1 MDTLMAPAA
10 RAISAATSVSTVATI
25 TTVGNHGFVAGQ
37 YASIQGVTPAEYNGV
52 YLLKTAST
60 NTLTYD
66 FAGGVGSGTVFGNIY
81 LVWQESDD
89 LIINNGALVEVT
101 TNQTKAWKTIQINNG
116 ELRITNTSTA
126 SVNRFLMGQR
136 LLSVARA
143 DRNITLTSG
152 LAKMTMQG
160 DWIQIGTGSG
170 NSNQTLTLP
179 TSDYY
184 PAIWVETSAGSNVY
198 ESWLNWGKSPIE
210 QDIMTMD
217 GIRILPGDERGKGFY
232 QTAVSPSAVKL
243 DANAMFTDT
252 IQFGDGVYGA
262 KIPTGAKVRVPNLIM
277 TDVSN
282 IQKYF
287 TTNFNWAAIVP
298 SGGGLVYCDTVSFVA
313 CTHVLT
319 NAQVA
324 SFQRC
329 AFAIPFAIS
338 ACNGFLLNDVAI
350 APGIS
355 WPTGGT
361 VSSLGA
367 TLSVSTLTS
376 VGTACTATTV
386 FDHGYETGEFIL
398 IAGATPAAYNGTFAI
413 NVSSRKV
420 FTYTALTSPG
430 SSGSGTIT
438 VDRARRCTITSSGL
452 IATVVTSDRNKYT
465 VGLIISIAN
474 ASPTGYNGEFIVQS
488 VIDDFTFTY
497 NLYTPL
503 TSPATGTIQ
512 HTGYSLSAAD
522 LSLGLTKTW
531 LTIPNAQITKLNYA
545 VKLPRTVGSVGGSLQ
560 SIITLQYADGSVIN
574 GVKSYAAAKPPNTYG
589 FGLVNCNNVAVDN
602 FITNGAGISLIT
614 SSNNTFN
621 NTVWSP
627 QPTNVTNFGGMAPTS
642 YMLRL
647 DPATGQGLVNGTR
660 YYVKTV
666 FRKGY
671 SNLEYNFDSSDIVS
685 RIYSVTPYEGGENHP
700 FFFGANPGS
709 NSVIL
714 KWCRRDPTPSTAITF
729 AVNGTSVT
737 QSGTTATLVLG
748 AGHPYVT
755 DDIVVVS
762 GINPGT
768 YNGTYV
774 LTGYTA
780 TTISYTFAG
789 AANGINGTANITSG
803 RKYEIYRSTTFGS
816 LGSLL
821 INVSTIQT
829 TASSGTASYPEVY
842 TDTTAVNGTTYYY
855 TLRKYDSYS
864 VYTDSAQQ
872 EATPTVAYSSTNL
885 ALRSYDLAEPTWV
898 YTGTTRTYSVGAA
911 VRSNYG
917 DFWTGNRCF
926 ETLITASTDNGK
938 IEQTIATTADTTY
951 TLSVWLCVNPTGQT
965 SKTLTS
971 TVSLE
976 ITDNG
981 SSPQTVTQTCNL
993 TRAGGAYQV
1002 SITTSAGSTNCVIRV
1017 GSLVRYTRIYV
1028 GDVMFNEGATTTS
1041 YVPTTTTALSTSEQL
1056 FDTSVVT
1063 NNTSTEGGIRAVSY
1077 GPGQTIAVRLGATP
1091 ANIEGYVELH
1101 LSTDRNF
1108 VPSRLTK
1115 VAETKHSPDVN
1126 SNVIRLTSASNFNTF
1141 SGLTQYGV
1149 TGFWSPVIFN
1159 SASNSNVFK
1168 QFSLDS
1174 RGQPYTVLAYDG
1186 AAASNF
1192 LGIYDCDFNGGAAYQ
1207 RYQSYTNPPIVT
1219 TSNLSTGLTIQNVRT
1234 DLNYETPINTVMNS
1248 TTFKGVGA
1256 GLIDAQ
1262 DGANAGVVRLGSAY
1276 PNGFASV
1283 YTGCYDNNFYETY
1296 WTATTGALTIIMNA
1310 SASSSP
1316 PYTVLSG
1323 TPRFQNDGTILFGT
1337 AGDSIEFTWPNTIIG
1352 VSGFRSIAAG
1362 LTVGDVCY
1370 LGSAPTAGALGDPTS
1385 NDSIQRLGCIKIEYS
1400 LNTGSG
1406 YGDFKRLTV
1415 ANLTAETVSATTG
1428 FNLKLRMT
1436 AMRTIP
1442 FTGQSTAFN
1451 VGETINGATSGATA
1465 VVDEIVDNGTTG
1477 HLWVS
1482 SVTGDWGSS
1491 ESIRQGVTA
1500 RANTVAAPYQ
1510 ILPVQDQASANS
1522 RVYALQIFTT
1532 VDQTAK
1538 YPISNS
1544 SITISNIVSGS
1555 KLLIRRTD
1563 NQQVLVKTTVA
1574 ATSYSYTYGVLG
1586 SDIPVEII
1594 LRKASSSPYY
1604 QEWRT
1609 TTNLGS
1615 ALQSISANQ
1624 LSDE

>member
-1 MDTLMAPAA
+1 M
-10 RAISAATSVSTVATI
+10 
-25 TTVGNHGFVAGQ
+25 
-37 YASIQGVTPAEYNGV
+37 
-52 YLLKTAST
+52 
-60 NTLTYD
+60 
-66 FAGGVGSGTVFGNIY
+66 
-81 LVWQESDD
+81 
-89 LIINNGALVEVT
+89 GA
-101 TNQTKAWKTIQINNG
+101 
-116 ELRITNTSTA
+116 
-126 SVNRFLMGQR
+126 
-136 LLSVARA
+136 
-143 DRNITLTSG
+143 
-152 LAKMTMQG
+152 
-160 DWIQIGTGSG
+160 
-170 NSNQTLTLP
+170 
-179 TSDYY
+179 SDY
-184 PAIWVETSAGSNVY
+184 
-198 ESWLNWGKSPIE
+198 
-210 QDIMTMD
+210 
-217 GIRILPGDERGKGFY
+217 GIGF
-232 QTAVSPSAVKL
+232 T
-243 DANAMFTDT
+243 
-252 IQFGDGVYGA
+252 
-262 KIPTGAKVRVPNLIM
+262 R
-277 TDVSN
+277 
-282 IQKYF
+282 
-287 TTNFNWAAIVP
+287 
-298 SGGGLVYCDTVSFVA
+298 
-313 CTHVLT
+313 
-319 NAQVA
+319 
-324 SFQRC
+324 
-329 AFAIPFAIS
+329 
-338 ACNGFLLNDVAI
+338 
-350 APGIS
+350 
-355 WPTGGT
+355 
-361 VSSLGA
+361 
-367 TLSVSTLTS
+367 
-376 VGTACTATTV
+376 
-386 FDHGYETGEFIL
+386 
-398 IAGATPAAYNGTFAI
+398 
-413 NVSSRKV
+413 
-420 FTYTALTSPG
+420 
-430 SSGSGTIT
+430 
-438 VDRARRCTITSSGL
+438 
-452 IATVVTSDRNKYT
+452 
-465 VGLIISIAN
+465 
-474 ASPTGYNGEFIVQS
+474 
-488 VIDDFTFTY
+488 
-497 NLYTPL
+497 
-503 TSPATGTIQ
+503 
-512 HTGYSLSAAD
+512 
-522 LSLGLTKTW
+522 TW

-545 VKLPRTVGSVGGSLQ
+545 AKLPRQLNVVSAAVQ
-560 SIITLQYADGSVIN
+560 NIIALQYADGAVIN
-574 GVKSYAAAKPPNTYG
+574 GVKSYVAAKAIYTYG
-589 FGLVNCNNVAVDN
+589 FGLLNCNNVMVN
-602 FITNGAGISLIT
+602 NLTTNGAGISLVT

-627 QPTNVTNFGGMAPTS
+627 QPTDTTNSGGMATPS
-642 YMLRL
+642 YTLCI
-647 DPATGQGLVNGTR
+647 DPATGQRLVNGTR
-660 YYVKTV
+660 YYIKTV

-671 SNLEYNFDSSDIVS
+671 LKLEYDLASNDIAS
-685 RIYSVTPYEGGENHP
+685 RVYSATPYAGGTNHP

-714 KWCRRDPTPSTAITF
+714 KWCRRDPTPTTAITF
-729 AVNGTSVT
+729 AVNSTSVS

-755 DDIVVVS
+755 GNTIVVT
-762 GINPGT
+762 GINPVA
-768 YNGTYV
+768 YNGTWV
-774 LTGYTA
+774 ITGYTG
-780 TTISYTFAG
+780 TTVSYTFAG
-789 AANGINGTANITSG
+789 GTNGTNGTANVTSG
-803 RKYEIYRSTTFGS
+803 QKYEIYRSTTFGN

-821 INVSTIQT
+821 VNVSTINNTAINNT
-829 TASSGTASYPEVY
+829 TTYIEVY
-842 TDTTAVNGTTYYY
+842 TDSTAVNDTTYYY
-855 TLRKYDSYS
+855 TLRKYDSYG

-872 EATPTVAYSSTNL
+872 EATPTLAYSSTNL
-885 ALRSYDLAEPTWV
+885 ALQSYQLSEPTWV
-898 YTGTTRTYSVGAA
+898 YTGAIRAYTVNIAL
-911 VRSNYG
+911 RSNYG
-917 DFWTGNRCF
+917 DIWSNNACF
-926 ETLITASTDNGK
+926 ATLITATTDNGK
-938 IEQTIATTADTTY
+938 FEQTIATTAGTTY
-951 TLSVWLCVNPTGQT
+951 TLSVWMAATAQTGKTVNT
-965 SKTLTS
+965 

-981 SSPQTVTQTCNL
+981 SSPQTVTQSCNV
-993 TRAGGAYQV
+993 TRAGGIYRV
-1002 SITTSAGSTNCVIRV
+1002 SITASAGSTSCVIRV
-1017 GSLVRYTRIYV
+1017 GGLERYARIFV
-1028 GDVMFNEGATTTS
+1028 ADVMFNVGSTATT
-1041 YVPTTTTALSTSEQL
+1041 YVPTTTASLSTSEQL
-1056 FDTSVVT
+1056 LDTSVLV
-1063 NNTSTEGGIRAVSY
+1063 NTTATEGGIRAVSY
-1077 GPGQTIAVRLGATP
+1077 GPGQTLAVRLAAAP
-1091 ANIEGYVELH
+1091 ANIGGYIEIH

-1159 SASNSNVFK
+1159 SASNSNIFK

-1192 LGIYDCDFNGGAAYQ
+1192 LGVYDCDFNGGAAYQ
-1207 RYQSYTNPPIVT
+1207 HYQNYTHPPIVT

-1276 PNGFASV
+1276 PYGFASV

-1406 YGDFKRLTV
+1406 YGDFERLTV

-1442 FTGQSTAFN
+1442 FTAQSTAFN

-1482 SVTGDWGSS
+1482 SVTGNWGSS

-1510 ILPVQDQASANS
+1510 ILPVQDQAAANS

-1574 ATSYSYTYGVLG
+1574 ATSYSYTYGVMG